1 MALSKKDYGFI
12 AMAVVVVSVLVVL
25 SLTGKEKFIP
35 RTEAH
40 LKAVEMEKE
49 AADKY
54 CASCH
59 DPSVGGIVI
68 GAQESPKMPEKHPL
82 RKKNC
87 RLCHRLERVK
97 K

>member
-1 MALSKKDYGFI
+1 MALSKKDHGFI
-12 AMAVVVVSVLVVL
+12 AMAVVVVSVLAVL
-25 SLTGKEKFIP
+25 SMTGKEKFIP
-35 RTEAH
+35 RSEAH

-49 AADKY
+49 VADKY

-59 DPSVGGIVI
+59 DPAVAASAV
-68 GAQESPKMPEKHPL
+68 AADAPKMPEKHPL